1 MFNTKIL
8 VFIKRRF
15 IEFNEIISNGAVVEL
30 VDTLDSKSGFF
41 GSDGS
46 SPSSA
51 TITYKTTAIYYLL
64 NLNLPFHQLMKSP
77 SNLS

>member
-1 MFNTKIL
+1 MYNHASL
-8 VFIKRRF
+8 RGG
-15 IEFNEIISNGAVVEL
+15 SPCADVVEL